1 MSDYGTMQA
10 RIADELTRTG
20 LTAQIKTAILSS
32 IDYYKRQSFRFNQT
46 RATTTLVASQEYYGL
61 PSDFIEMDTAV
72 IVDGTSKF
80 LMDERSHYWIDDH
93 LFSTSYTGRPYVL
106 AVQADQFRVY
116 PAPDSSSY
124 SVILTYT
131 RKLTTPSASTDS
143 TAWFTDGE
151 ELIRLRAKGDLL
163 ANIIRGPEAFQEA
176 QFLRARE
183 EEVLRGLRIAYK
195 RSISSGRIVAA

>member
-1 MSDYGTMQA
+1 MSDYGTLQA

-20 LTAQIKTAILSS
+20 LTEQIKKAILSS
-32 IDYYKRQSFRFNQT
+32 IAYYKRHSFRFNQT
-46 RATTTLVASQEYYGL
+46 RANTTLVASQEYYGL

-72 IVDGTSKF
+72 LIDGDTRF
-80 LMDERSHYWIDDH
+80 LLEERSHYWIDDQ
-93 LFSTSYTGRPYVL
+93 LYSTTYTGRPYVL

-116 PAPDSSSY
+116 PSPDASPY
-124 SVILTYT
+124 QVLLTYT
-131 RKLTTPSASTDS
+131 QHLGAPVYDADTS
-143 TAWFTDGE
+143 AWFTDGE